1 LTVRSPGNSPRARA
15 KNEKD
20 ERWDMKCPKCK
31 GLMVQERF
39 ADDNAAFYEWKCV
52 NCGHRRPV
60 AVKTVTR

>member
-1 LTVRSPGNSPRARA
+1 
-15 KNEKD
+15 
-20 ERWDMKCPKCK
+20 MKCPKCK